1 MARKKEIAELE
12 DSLATAINI
21 KGGNDIPEAAA
32 ADISNEKQTASAGG
46 SGLFGTRQRQTKH
59 FNLSMTPDMWTRLE
73 ALKARTGH
81 SVNGIILT
89 ALDSVLKE
97 EGL

>member
-1 MARKKEIAELE
+1 MAKKKEEELK
-12 DSLATAINI
+12 DALDTAINI
-21 KGGNDIPEAAA
+21 RSGNDIPEAA